1 MQTICELFKIGPGP
15 SSSHT
20 FGPMRAARDI
30 LESAPDAAA
39 FDITLYGSL
48 ALTGKGHLTDA
59 ILKKDAPRKKNR
71 YSLRHQDPAGSPQYH
86 GHQGNPSGRIHSG
99 KNVRLHWRRQAD
111 D

>member
-1 MQTICELFKIGPGP
+1 
-15 SSSHT
+15 
-20 FGPMRAARDI
+20 MRAARDI